1 MTRRSSLLYDTYSD
15 ELDDETVEKENS
27 SSDDDSA
34 TSEPRNRLNSTFTDF
49 VHSNILELKREKR
62 QKTLTKSNS
71 KVNMNLNDSY

>member
-34 TSEPRNRLNSTFTDF
+34 ASEPRNRLNSTFTDF

-62 QKTLTKSNS
+62 QKTLTKTKN
-71 KVNMNLNDSY
+71 VNLNDSY